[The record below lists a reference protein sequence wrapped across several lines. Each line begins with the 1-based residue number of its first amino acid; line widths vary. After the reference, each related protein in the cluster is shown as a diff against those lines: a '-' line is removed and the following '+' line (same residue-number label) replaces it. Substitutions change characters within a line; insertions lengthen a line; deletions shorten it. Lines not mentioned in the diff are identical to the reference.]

1 MSTHNICFDGKL
13 TKIFLQLSLN
23 TPLLCFTVPEDQ
35 CLVMSP
41 GSEQCTGFT
50 VPED

>member
-1 MSTHNICFDGKL
+1 MSPGSEQCAG
-13 TKIFLQLSLN
+13 
-23 TPLLCFTVPEDQ
+23 FTVPEDY

-41 GSEQCTGFT
+41 GSEQCAGST

>member
-1 MSTHNICFDGKL
+1 MSCNVSPGSE
-13 TKIFLQLSLN
+13 QWAG
-23 TPLLCFTVPEDQ
+23 FTVPEDQ

-41 GSEQCTGFT
+41 GSEQCAGFI